1 MAEDWNKYKWIL
13 EREDKEF
20 REAMKA
26 DVGTYGFPNLVEKG
40 RIPAEHILSPTL
52 WWILQFFSSNT

>member
-1 MAEDWNKYKWIL
+1 MAEEWNKYKWIL

-26 DVGTYGFPNLVEKG
+26 EVSTSWFSKSSRKG
-40 RIPAEHILSPTL
+40 RIPAGHISSSTL